1 MVALMSESPER
12 VDQQS
17 ESKKSVRKKPRS
29 SGRKKPTKKVLRERQ
44 SLLRSAVVSLPL
56 LVIGLML
63 ALLMHRGEPP
73 TLSPAVVDRIEPA
86 VSVQHWLSE
95 THEDQLY
102 FFIPSRQSVSQLCSR
117 LEQEG
122 IPAGVTAQQLAAYL
136 SKEGAD
142 RSIQAGG
149 YILHRDI
156 TMQALTRA
164 LARGYADT
172 PVLSIHEGMTIAEID
187 LRLNRLGLAEE
198 GEFRQQ
204 TEILANKRGLPFAE
218 GYLLAG
224 DYVVSGSPAASLA
237 AGMFD
242 AMDQVLNVLHDDISH
257 ENRGEDEI
265 VRVAS
270 MVQRE
275 TSNIDQMPLIAGII
289 WNRLDAGMPLGIDAT
304 TRFETGDWLSPITR
318 EQLADPTP
326 FNTRIRKGLP
336 PSGIG
341 APAAAGIH
349 AAVYPLKTGYYY
361 YLHDKQGVIY
371 PSETYEEHLENV
383 KTHLE

>member
-12 VDQQS
+12 VDQQP
-17 ESKKSVRKKPRS
+17 ESKKSIRKKPRS

-44 SLLRSAVVSLPL
+44 SMLRSAVVSLPL

-73 TLSPAVVDRIEPA
+73 TLSPAVADQVEPA

-149 YILHRDI
+149 YILHREI

-172 PVLSIHEGMTIAEID
+172 PVLSIYEGMTIAEID

-204 TEILANKRGLPFAE
+204 AEHLAHKRGLPFTE

-224 DYVVSGSPAASLA
+224 DYVVSGPPAASLA
-237 AGMFD
+237 AGMLD

-257 ENRGEDEI
+257 GNRREDEI

-275 TSNIDQMPLIAGII
+275 TSHIDQMPLIAGII
-289 WNRLDAGMPLGIDAT
+289 WNRLDAGMALGIDAT

-349 AAVYPLKTGYYY
+349 AAVYPLKTDYYY

-371 PSETYEEHLENV
+371 PSVTYEEHLENV

>member
-12 VDQQS
+12 VDQQP

-29 SGRKKPTKKVLRERQ
+29 SGRKKPTKKVLRERR
-44 SLLRSAVVSLPL
+44 SLLRIVVVSLPL
-56 LVIGLML
+56 IVIGLVL
-63 ALLMHRGEPP
+63 ALLMHRGEPL
-73 TLSPAVVDRIEPA
+73 TLSPAVVDQVEPA

-95 THEDQLY
+95 KHENQLY
-102 FFIPSRQSVSQLCSR
+102 FFIPSRQSVSQMCDR

-122 IPAGVTAQQLAAYL
+122 IPAGVNAQQLAAYL
-136 SKEGAD
+136 SKKGAD

-149 YILHRDI
+149 YILHREI
-156 TMQALTRA
+156 TMQSLTRA

-172 PVLSIHEGMTIAEID
+172 PILSIYEGMTIAEID

-204 TEILANKRGLPFAE
+204 AELLAKKRGFPFVE

-224 DYVVSGSPAASLA
+224 DYVVFGPPAASLA
-237 AGMFD
+237 AGMLD
-242 AMDQVLNVLHDDISH
+242 AMDQVLNILHDDIFH
-257 ENRGEDEI
+257 ENRREDEI

-275 TSNIDQMPLIAGII
+275 TSRIDQMPLIAGII

-304 TRFETGDWLSPITR
+304 TRFETGDWMSPITR
-318 EQLADPTP
+318 EQLAEPTP

-341 APAAAGIH
+341 APAAASIH

-371 PSETYEEHLENV
+371 PSETYEEHLENIA
-383 KTHLE
+383 TYLE